1 MVIFQ
6 NAKIIS
12 KMDEELE
19 NSTRKMQQNMNFS
32 PEVSFQPTESQASVS
47 VYTKLSAL
55 SALPFV
61 RHYSISGQSS
71 TDVQLVTSAF

>member
-1 MVIFQ
+1 
-6 NAKIIS
+6 
-12 KMDEELE
+12 MDEELE

-55 SALPFV
+55 SVLPVV
-61 RHYSISGQSS
+61 RHYSMSGQSNP
-71 TDVQLVTSAF
+71 DVQLIVSAF

>member
-47 VYTKLSAL
+47 AYTKL
-55 SALPFV
+55 
-61 RHYSISGQSS
+61 SGQSS
-71 TDVQLVTSAF
+71 TDVQLILSAF